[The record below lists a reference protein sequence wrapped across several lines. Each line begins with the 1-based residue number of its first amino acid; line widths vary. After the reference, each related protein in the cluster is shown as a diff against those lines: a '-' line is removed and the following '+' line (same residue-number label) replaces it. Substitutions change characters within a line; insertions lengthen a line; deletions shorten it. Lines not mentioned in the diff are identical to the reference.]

1 MTKDGRIQFCRLLSC
16 NTFVTLRLLSY
27 KLESCNCVWRTDNM
41 TDKEFKRLNR
51 AQLIEIIYQFQMKV
65 DTLTEQNQ
73 ELERELAD
81 KRLRLNNAGN
91 IADAALEINDCFR
104 SAQNAAEQ
112 YLNEIKAIREETEAQ
127 RHRILSET
135 QEQRERILSE
145 TQEERQRIIAE
156 AQAEAEVIIAGSK
169 KARDDYDA
177 AIETILQEYGQSHWD
192 NG

>member
-1 MTKDGRIQFCRLLSC
+1 
-16 NTFVTLRLLSY
+16 
-27 KLESCNCVWRTDNM
+27 M

-51 AQLIEIIYQFQMKV
+51 AQLIDIIYQFQLKI
-65 DTLTEQNQ
+65 DTLTEQKQ

-135 QEQRERILSE
+135 QEQRERVLSE

-177 AIETILQEYGQSHWD
+177 AIETILKEYGQSHSD